1 MPFVQAKCPECG
13 GMLAVDADKKAA
25 VCQFC
30 GEAFIVQEAIN
41 NYNTYNETINNYN
54 TTHQYGEGA
63 VVNVYEDQNKNF
75 IIEAGVL
82 KEYHGESVDV
92 VIPDNVYE
100 IGANA
105 FENKKIKSITFS
117 SKTTEI
123 GSKAFKNCKKLTS
136 VIIPDTV
143 TEIGYQA
150 FEGCSN
156 LMSIAIPD
164 SVTGIGWG
172 IFSNCNNLTNIT
184 ISNNITVIGDE
195 AFYCCYNLKNIIVPD
210 RTTRIGSR
218 AFGGCSSL
226 SSITIPDSV
235 NEIGD
240 SAFIGCAS
248 LTSITIPNSVTELD
262 SCVFEGCTSLSSII
276 IPDSVTQIGI
286 EAFRGCSSLTNITIP
301 NGVKSIG
308 SRAFSGCRSLINA
321 RIPETVKYI
330 KYPNQYKPV
339 GCLFENCSELK
350 SVTIPVDILGFIK
363 NRTYYE
369 IESYDNFRGCEKL
382 NYIEILYT
390 NSDNLSLR
398 RVLEK
403 EMLQFVKAIHICR
416 DVTSIGSYAFS
427 DTNLSEVKIP
437 DSVTKIGN
445 DAFCGCTNLASITIP
460 DSVTEIGS
468 GAFSGCTSLASVTIP
483 DSVTDIGRAAF
494 AGCPKLVDIKMPSNI
509 TLGDYAFRSYWEQK
523 GLCGKCGGNFNLFNK
538 CKKCGM
544 KKDY

>member
-63 VVNVYEDQNKNF
+63 VVNVYEDQNKDF
-75 IIEAGVL
+75 VIEAGVL

-286 EAFRGCSSLTNITIP
+286 EAFCGCSSLTNITIP
-301 NGVKSIG
+301 NGVKAIG
-308 SRAFSGCRSLINA
+308 SRAFSGCSSLINA

-330 KYPNQYKPV
+330 KYPNQYEPV

-350 SVTIPVDILGFIK
+350 SVTIPADILGHVSNAHYFIG
-363 NRTYYE
+363 E
-369 IESYDNFRGCEKL
+369 GSYDNFCGCKNL
-382 NYIEILYT
+382 KNIEILY
-390 NSDNLSLR
+390 SDSNNLPLN
-398 RVLEK
+398 RVLEE
-403 EMLQFVKAIHICR
+403 EMLQFVKAIYICR
-416 DVTSIGSYAFS
+416 DVVVIGSYAFY
-427 DTNLSEVKIP
+427 
-437 DSVTKIGN
+437 
-445 DAFCGCTNLASITIP
+445 GCTGLTSITIP
-460 DSVTEIGS
+460 DGVTKVFS
-468 GAFSGCTSLASVTIP
+468 SAFGGCTSLASVTIP
-483 DSVTDIGRAAF
+483 DSVAEIGSGAF
-494 AGCPKLVDIKMPSNI
+494 TGCPKLVDIKMPSNI

-523 GLCGKCGGNFNLFNK
+523 GLCGKCGGDFNLFNK